1 LSVESL
7 DTIRT
12 IGGRIC
18 IGPAEAEHPSE
29 PDPDFTMMRERFR
42 TRLSGRL
49 ETLQAAW
56 RDGLNAEGGL
66 RTIKRLAHDLV
77 GSAATFGFPELGDI
91 AATLET
97 AASRALLS
105 PEEEL
110 GVMPPLVAF
119 IAAIERDARKPLDG

>member
-1 LSVESL
+1 
-7 DTIRT
+7 
-12 IGGRIC
+12 
-18 IGPAEAEHPSE
+18 
-29 PDPDFTMMRERFR
+29 MMRERFR

-119 IAAIERDARKPLDG
+119 IAAIERAARKPLDG